1 MSPTG
6 TPPGLAWPGPDT
18 GPVPPPEYKGKGE
31 EPLTRKPLTT
41 WDRSKFLVVLGL
53 VWVVLFWATVVDN
66 PIIPVVD
73 AFNESIEDRWWLLVL
88 ILLESVRQL
97 HYVVS
102 EHSAAYHQFWT
113 KKIFGSLEKR
123 LGRLND
129 WNRFRMA
136 RVLKYLG
143 LLAIVA
149 LILGA
154 ANKQSPI
161 LALFELPGTI
171 WSAMPFVLQ
180 MAFSMMFLILQFVA
194 LFWFMSRGGVDTYFP
209 DDIKTRFTDVWGQD
223 AVVERVKENML
234 FLEDPESI
242 EAKGGHVPGGL
253 LLWGPPGTGKTLMA
267 EAVAGET
274 GQPYVFVDPG
284 AFEGMFIG
292 VGIMKVKALFRKL
305 RKLAVRYGGVIV
317 FFDEADSLGSRRQ
330 STEGPGG
337 GAWAS
342 DPRPGPPITRVQRD
356 VLRVPGHRLD
366 ALPRSLRARRSTGLG
381 PEIPAGCVTS
391 IMMGGGMG
399 GQGQLQA
406 LLTEMSGLKKPRGF
420 MNRVVRRTLGMRP
433 KPPPKYRILVMMATN
448 MPQALDEALLRPG
461 RIDRIYKVGYP
472 SKAGRIRT
480 YEGYFDKVR
489 HYLNATEIDKLATI
503 TPYATGATIKDLV
516 NESLIHSIRDGRDTI
531 TWADVIKAKQL
542 KDLGPPEDVE
552 YIERERHAVAVHE
565 ACHAVTAFKVRRHLT
580 IDIATIEKG
589 GNYLGMVASIPPE
602 DQFTRWRTEYEAD
615 VMVSLASLAGERLF
629 FEGDN
634 SSGVSGDLESATQIA
649 TLMEGY
655 WGMGTTVTSHGVT
668 HKVGIGAGGRP
679 GKGDGKGGKTTEAD
693 LLNGGLGERIEE
705 KLEQLL
711 LRAEDLLKANRI
723 AVLAVAHA
731 LETHKTVTG
740 DDIEAIIEGRQ
751 GPLIDGRVYADPE
764 FARVVEEYHAQAI
777 AAHQGHGVFEI
788 PLPKLNGQK
797 RADGGYDPIVVR
809 PDGTYAGPSPWS
821 RPPTVSPVP
830 PVTPTVAPV
839 ARAAGHAADV
849 AGAGGGRAPR
859 ETNGIDTTASTPT
872 APRPTAEA
880 NGPRRQGAPGAKSGS
895 TRQTTEP

>member
-31 EPLTRKPLTT
+31 EPLTRKPIST
-41 WDRSKFLVVLGL
+41 WDRSKFLVVLGM

-66 PIIPVVD
+66 PIIPVAD
-73 AFNESIEDRWWLLVL
+73 AFNQAIEDRWWLLVL
-88 ILLESVRQL
+88 ILLESARQL

-113 KKIFGSLEKR
+113 KKVFGSLEKR
-123 LGRLND
+123 IGRLND

-136 RVLKYLG
+136 RALKYLG

-149 LILGA
+149 IILGA

-171 WSAMPFVLQ
+171 WAAMPFVLQ
-180 MAFSMMFLILQFVA
+180 MAFSMMFLILQFAA

-242 EAKGGHVPGGL
+242 EAKGGYVPGGL

-274 GQPYVFVDPG
+274 GRPYVFVDPG

-330 STEGPGG
+330 SSDGPGSG
-337 GAWAS
+337 GMGFGSSPWITHHAGCNGMSYLSQDTAS
-342 DPRPGPPITRVQRD
+342 MLFQ
-356 VLRVPGHRLD
+356 
-366 ALPRSLRARRSTGLG
+366 RSLSSSTIDASAG
-381 PEIPAGCVTS
+381 PESPRRLRDR

-406 LLTEMSGLKKPRGF
+406 LLAELSGLKKPRGF

-433 KPPPKYRILVMMATN
+433 KPPPKYRIMVMMATN

-489 HYLNATEIDKLATI
+489 HCLTEAEIDKLATI

-516 NESLIHSIRDGRDTI
+516 NESLIHSIRHGRDTI

-634 SSGVSGDLESATQIA
+634 SSGVSGDLESATQIT

-655 WGMGTTVTSHGVT
+655 WGMGSTVTSHGVT

-679 GKGDGKGGKTTEAD
+679 GKGDGKGGKLTEAD

-705 KLEQLL
+705 KLEELL
-711 LRAEDLLKANRI
+711 QRAEDLLKANRI
-723 AVLAVAHA
+723 GVLAVAHA

-740 DDIEAIIEGRQ
+740 DDIEAIIEGRP

-777 AAHQGHGVFEI
+777 SAHQGHGVFEI

-797 RADGGYDPIVVR
+797 RADGGYEPIVVR

-830 PVTPTVAPV
+830 PVPPVVPPLPALPALPTVPPTRPEEVGETDADTTD
-839 ARAAGHAADV
+839 AADTNRTE
-849 AGAGGGRAPR
+849 AKGPD
-859 ETNGIDTTASTPT
+859 TNGSA
-872 APRPTAEA
+872 
-880 NGPRRQGAPGAKSGS
+880 GS
-895 TRQTTEP
+895 AGSEVREHPADD